1 MGSWGGDRDAGWLPE
16 ISDGLIIKERNGMT
30 AKSTSMVRAVQGEA
44 QLHERGSN
52 ADWFWVDYLIYYEH
66 RRIRAFVYV
75 RRKDGT
81 EIPDDD
87 YDVVDELSAA
97 GSGGSETG
105 TGRLDGVKD

>member
-1 MGSWGGDRDAGWLPE
+1 
-16 ISDGLIIKERNGMT
+16 
-30 AKSTSMVRAVQGEA
+30 MVRAVQGEA

-87 YDVVDELSAA
+87 YDVVDELGERRRRWRKRNGNWQARRRQGLSN
-97 GSGGSETG
+97 
-105 TGRLDGVKD
+105 